1 MQSANAARKYRAYLF
16 SAKRND
22 EIEIGRSDLVSGLG
36 SVPGNVDAQLG
47 EGLDRV
53 RTFLGLEPA
62 LRTSTSG
69 SSARANPS
77 AI

>member
-1 MQSANAARKYRAYLF
+1 MESAYAAGKYRAHLF
-16 SAKRND
+16 SARRND
-22 EIEIGRSDLVSGLG
+22 EIEIGRGDLVDGLG
-36 SVPGNVDAQLG
+36 TVPGNVDAELG